1 MMRPRSHLLALSLSV
16 LSGASMVACSKSDT
30 SPAGAPD
37 AASSSALP
45 TTFGGDR
52 PVEVRVPAGYD
63 ASRPA
68 PLLLVLHG
76 YGAGGAINDVYMHM
90 TSIADAKGFLYVS
103 PDGTVDKAGK
113 RFWNAN
119 DGCCDF
125 DGTGVDDV
133 GYLTS
138 LVKEITGVYAV
149 DPKRIFVM
157 GHSNGGY
164 MTNRLACDHAETFAA
179 AVSWAGGNW
188 SDAAKCAPSAPI
200 GFLQMHGTADATVPY
215 GPGTDGPTKLPY
227 AGAEGTVATWAAKNG
242 CDAKLVA
249 TPDSLH
255 VSEGS
260 SGPDTKI
267 SRHEGCK
274 ANGAAELWPVQGADH
289 VFGFSPEAVN
299 AIWKFF
305 EDHRKP

>member
-1 MMRPRSHLLALSLSV
+1 MRTRVLALFLV
-16 LSGASMVACSKSDT
+16 ALAASSTVACSTSDT
-30 SPAGAPD
+30 SPSGAPD
-37 AASSSALP
+37 AASSGGLP
-45 TTFGGDR
+45 TTFGGAR
-52 PVEVRVPAGYD
+52 PVEIRVPAGYD

-76 YGAGGAINDVYMHM
+76 YGSGGALNNLYMHM

-138 LVKEITGVYAV
+138 LVKEIASVYAV

-179 AVSWAGGNW
+179 AVSWAGANW
-188 SDAAKCAPSAPI
+188 SDAAKCAPSVPV

-215 GPGTDGPTKLPY
+215 AAGDGGPTKVAY
-227 AGAEGTVATWAAKNG
+227 AGAEGTVATWASKNG

-249 TPDSLH
+249 TAESLH

-260 SGPDTKI
+260 PGADTKV

-289 VFGFSPEAVN
+289 VFTFTTEAVS
-299 AIWKFF
+299 AIWNFF
-305 EDHRKP
+305 ETHAKP